1 MKAVVAAFNQEKALV
16 GAFSVITTLRMELF
30 QALLHI
36 ENIAWDWAPAEHR
49 VTRVEPTLLCQR
61 QAEDAWNLLV
71 AACPCFAVPVSGQ
84 QPSSVMVSTRTS
96 PYICLHPLQGDTSG
110 HSERQA

>member
-16 GAFSVITTLRMELF
+16 GSFSVITNLRMELF
-30 QALLHI
+30 QALELT
-36 ENIAWDWAPAEHR
+36 

-96 PYICLHPLQGDTSG
+96 AYICLHPLQGDTSG
-110 HSERQA
+110 HCERGRLKHLQAFMI